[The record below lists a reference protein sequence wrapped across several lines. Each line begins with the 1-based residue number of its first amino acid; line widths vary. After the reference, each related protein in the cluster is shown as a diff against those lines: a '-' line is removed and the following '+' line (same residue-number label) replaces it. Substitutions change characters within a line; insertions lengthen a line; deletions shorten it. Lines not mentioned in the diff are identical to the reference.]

1 MVNEITRRV
10 VLPLAV
16 NGKYPLNDGPVR
28 GGFAA
33 MATNEFSGLQAWPRS
48 RTMSLS
54 NRAAGL
60 APRMQILILRTGL
73 KRILQRTRCSSA
85 GHGLET
91 RAVESRGGM
100 VSSGAL
106 LALACTLL
114 LAGCGRPATTAA
126 DWINQQAARNAIPAP
141 APFSPVPAM
150 TLDRARSTGDC
161 NVDKIDGQTAEGM
174 AVDHLGGA
182 VFTGWAGDHLT
193 HAVPTGVEVVL
204 AGATG
209 DYWALG
215 DSGSARPDVAAAQ
228 KIAAYATSGFGV
240 GASMY
245 RVPIGAYGVSLAYRI
260 GGDWVKC
267 PTSVRISVE

>member
-1 MVNEITRRV
+1 MQFSIWRTALRRIV
-10 VLPLAV
+10 QRMR
-16 NGKYPLNDGPVR
+16 R
-28 GGFAA
+28 G
-33 MATNEFSGLQAWPRS
+33 
-48 RTMSLS
+48 
-54 NRAAGL
+54 
-60 APRMQILILRTGL
+60 
-73 KRILQRTRCSSA
+73 SA
-85 GHGLET
+85 DHGSKSQSI
-91 RAVESRGGM
+91 ESRGGT
-100 VSSGAL
+100 APNAARFA
-106 LALACTLL
+106 LALCALL

-141 APFSPVPAM
+141 APFSPVPAKA
-150 TLDRARSTGDC
+150 LDGARSTGDC
-161 NVDKIDGQTAEGM
+161 NVDKIDGQTAQGM

-228 KIAAYATSGFGV
+228 KVAAYATSGFDV

-245 RVPIGAYGVSLAYRI
+245 RVPIGAYGISLAYRI
-260 GGDWVKC
+260 GDEWVKC
-267 PTSVRISVE
+267 PTNVRISVE